1 MRYFLDSTFAIDYL
15 RSHIAALGRLERLF
29 ADGDE
34 AYINEV
40 VVCEL
45 ATGARPAD
53 ERGVAAFIRA
63 MEFVQPAPEVALLA
77 GRWRAEARRRGFTIS
92 VPDALIAAA
101 ADSLGA
107 TLITRN
113 VRDFAQMPIGV
124 EEY

>member
-1 MRYFLDSTFAIDYL
+1 MHYFLDSTFAIDYL
-15 RSHIAALGRLERLF
+15 RAHVAALGRLERLF
-29 ADGDE
+29 ASGD
-34 AYINEV
+34 AVYINEV

-45 ATGARPAD
+45 ATGARPTD

-77 GRWRAEARRRGFTIS
+77 GRWRGEARRRGFTIS
-92 VPDALIAAA
+92 VPDALIAAT

-113 VRDFAQMPIGV
+113 VRDFSQMPIAIEG
-124 EEY
+124 Y